1 MTIADTSLDGPAQ
14 GSTFGGAFR
23 SAGRR
28 RAPLAC
34 VLIALALAGLTALP
48 LLSLARIAA
57 VGGDEGLWTHLI
69 SFVIPPATV
78 QTLGLL
84 AGVAVL
90 AGVAG
95 AGTAWLVTVYQFPLR
110 GALIWLLPLPLAIPT
125 YIAAYVYADL
135 LEAAGPVQAALRAQ
149 FGFAAAA
156 DYWFPQV
163 RSLSG
168 ATLIFSAVL
177 YPYVYLAARAMFQTQ
192 CATFTEAA
200 RVLGARPWRLARDI
214 ALPLSRPALA
224 VGIALALLECLN
236 DIGASEY
243 LGVRTLTLSVFNTW
257 LNRGSLPGAAQISL
271 AMLTLVVALIA
282 LERYGRARQRYTMAA
297 QDSRMSHRVPLRGLS
312 RWMATLACLVPFC
325 LGFLLPAG
333 FLAHEALTR
342 HATLGVDPE
351 LVRHTLTTLWLAA
364 SATIAVLVLGGLAA
378 MAVRIGRTRLIA
390 GAVAVA
396 AMGYAI
402 PGTVLALGLLSPI
415 VGVDEIVNWIALH
428 TTGAHPG
435 LVVAGSSAGVVIAYV
450 VRFLAIAIGL
460 SQAGLARIPGEFED
474 AARTLG
480 AGPRVIVKTLYLP
493 LARPALWGAA
503 LLVFVDCLKELS
515 ATLLLR
521 PLNTE
526 TLATY
531 IYQFATRGSF
541 EEGALAALLIVMV
554 GILPV
559 IWLVRFAE
567 RAPARFAQKSPAE
580 PVKPQRRRAWRDRAS
595 QP

>member
-1 MTIADTSLDGPAQ
+1 MTIADTTLDGPAQ

-23 SAGRR
+23 SAARR

-57 VGGDEGLWTHLI
+57 VGGDDGLWTHLI
-69 SFVIPPATV
+69 SFVIPPATA

-149 FGFAAAA
+149 FGFATAA

-163 RSLSG
+163 RSLPG
-168 ATLIFSAVL
+168 AILIFSAVL

-192 CATFTEAA
+192 CASFTEAA

-243 LGVRTLTLSVFNTW
+243 LGVRTLTLSVFDTW

-282 LERYGRARQRYTMAA
+282 LERYGRARQRYTMAT
-297 QDSRMSHRVPLRGLS
+297 QDSRMSHRVPLTGLA
-312 RWMATLACLVPFC
+312 RWLATLACLLPFA
-325 LGFLLPAG
+325 LGFLVPAG
-333 FLAHEALTR
+333 FLAREVAVR
-342 HATLGVDPE
+342 HAGLGIEPE
-351 LVRHTLTTLWLAA
+351 LVRHTLTTLTLAA
-364 SATIAVLVLGGLAA
+364 SATVAVLVLGGLAA
-378 MAVRIGRTRLIA
+378 MAVRIGRTRLIV
-390 GAVAVA
+390 GAVAIA

-402 PGTVLALGLLSPI
+402 PGTVLALGLLDPI
-415 VGVDEIVNWIALH
+415 VGIDEIVNWIASH

-435 LVVAGSSAGVVIAYV
+435 LVVAGSSAGLVIAYV

-474 AARTLG
+474 VARTLG
-480 AGPRVIVKTLYLP
+480 AGPRSIVRNLYLP

-567 RAPARFAQKSPAE
+567 KAPARFAQKSPVE
-580 PVKPQRRRAWRDRAS
+580 PEKPLRRRAWRDRAP

>member
-1 MTIADTSLDGPAQ
+1 MTIADTSLDSPAQ
-14 GSTFGGAFR
+14 GKPFGGAFR
-23 SAGRR
+23 SGAGR

-34 VLIALALAGLTALP
+34 TLIALALAGLTALP
-48 LLSLARIAA
+48 LISLARTAA
-57 VGGDEGLWTHLI
+57 LGGEAGLWMHLI
-69 SFVIPPATV
+69 SFVIPPSAV

-84 AGVAVL
+84 AGVAAL
-90 AGVAG
+90 AGIAG

-135 LEAAGPVQAALRAQ
+135 LEAAGPVQTALRSQ
-149 FGFAAAA
+149 FGFATAA

-163 RSLSG
+163 RSLPG
-168 ATLIFSAVL
+168 AILIFGVVL

-192 CATFTEAA
+192 TAAFTEAA
-200 RVLGARPWRLARDI
+200 RVLGARPWRLARDV

-257 LNRGSLPGAAQISL
+257 LNRGSLPGAAQIAL

-282 LERYGRARQRYTMAA
+282 LERYGRARQRYAMSA
-297 QDSRMSHRVPLRGLS
+297 QDSRMSHRVPLRGAG
-312 RWMATLACLVPFC
+312 RWLATLACLVPFC

-333 FLAHEALTR
+333 FLAREAAAR
-342 HATLGVDPE
+342 HLALGVEPE
-351 LVRHTLTTLWLAA
+351 LLRHTLTTLTLAA
-364 SATIAVLVLGGLAA
+364 SATAAVLVLGSLAA
-378 MAVRIGRTRLIA
+378 MAARIGRTRLIA

-415 VGVDEIVNWIALH
+415 VGVDEIVNRVAEH

-474 AARTLG
+474 VARTLG
-480 AGPRVIVKTLYLP
+480 AGPRSLVRNLYLP
-493 LARPALWGAA
+493 LARPAMWGAA

-541 EEGALAALLIVMV
+541 EEGALAALLIVAV

-567 RAPARFAQKSPAE
+567 KAPARFAQKSPAE
-580 PVKPQRRRAWRDRAS
+580 PSKPLRRRAWRDRAP